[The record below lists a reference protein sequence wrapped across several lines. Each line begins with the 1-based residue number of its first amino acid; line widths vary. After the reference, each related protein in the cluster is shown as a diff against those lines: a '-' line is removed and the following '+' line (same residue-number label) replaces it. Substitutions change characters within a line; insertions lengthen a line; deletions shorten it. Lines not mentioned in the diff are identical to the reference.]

1 VFGRF
6 HEPLFHPMTKPILP
20 PPAPSPPKLAIV
32 PPAVHPL
39 AQIGPRAWMAVAG
52 ISAVGA
58 VIGAGM
64 GLRWHQ
70 SEFFIWLVVALVLT
84 SAVRVGWRVVRGGRA
99 AGHVR
104 RRTRSMVRRLGGG
117 AYGVVGLATW
127 LYLEAQTLAGD
138 VGKAAGVMDF
148 VEQKSF
154 SWLIGFSV
162 DSVLNAVWAGI
173 WPIYWFKDHPLVIG
187 LVFALAWGGSGVV
200 SRWTARPAASSQV
213 DASHQATRAA

>member
-1 VFGRF
+1 
-6 HEPLFHPMTKPILP
+6 M
-20 PPAPSPPKLAIV
+20 
-32 PPAVHPL
+32 HPL
-39 AQIGPRAWMAVAG
+39 AQIGPRAWIAVAG

-58 VIGAGM
+58 AIGAGM
-64 GLRWHQ
+64 GFGWHN
-70 SEFFIWLVVALVLT
+70 SDFFMWLIVALVLA
-84 SAVRVGWRVVRGGRA
+84 SAVRVGWRVMRGGRA

-104 RRTRSMVRRLGGG
+104 RRTRSMVQRLGGG

-127 LYLEAQTLAGD
+127 LYLEAQTLAED
-138 VGKAAGVMDF
+138 VGKATGLMDF

-187 LVFALAWGGSGVV
+187 LVFALAWGGSGLV
-200 SRWTARPAASSQV
+200 SRWTGRPAAEPHV
-213 DASHQATRAA
+213 DAMHQGTPAA

>member
-1 VFGRF
+1 
-6 HEPLFHPMTKPILP
+6 
-20 PPAPSPPKLAIV
+20 
-32 PPAVHPL
+32 
-39 AQIGPRAWMAVAG
+39 MAVGG
-52 ISAVGA
+52 IAAVGA
-58 VIGAGM
+58 AIGAGM
-64 GLRWHQ
+64 GLGWHQ
-70 SEFFIWLVVALVLT
+70 SGFFLWLVVAVVLT

-104 RRTRSMVRRLGGG
+104 RRTRSMVQRLGSG

-127 LYLEAQTLAGD
+127 LFLEAQTLAGD
-138 VGKAAGVMDF
+138 VAKATGLMDF
-148 VEQKSF
+148 IEQKSF

-200 SRWTARPAASSQV
+200 SRWTTRPAAAPGV
-213 DASHQATRAA
+213 DPSPSGGPGGVVSPPGAASPGGAGAPPGLGGSGPAARIRG